1 MISLGLP
8 WVTKTKNS
16 KNVKIPLFVL
26 KITVRFPP
34 QVVMKLAKVVRLKRV
49 IPPIAGY
56 AIGSSQG
63 LKGPFDG
70 PEVKDEINAPT
81 MPP

>member
-1 MISLGLP
+1 MGN
-8 WVTKTKNS
+8 KNYS
-16 KNVKIPLFVL
+16 KIPLFAL
-26 KITVRFPP
+26 KITVRFPL

-56 AIGSSQG
+56 AIGSSHG
-63 LKGPFDG
+63 LKGPLDG
-70 PEVKDEINAPT
+70 EEVKDEINAPT